1 MNKQMIISIGR
12 EYGANGH
19 YIADKLAEKYSL
31 PVYDSHM
38 IEYIAKEKE
47 LDLNDLK
54 KYEEKV
60 IDRTYH
66 IMKNRLFS
74 RTVDGH
80 SSSPEDAIANM
91 QFDFLREKAASG
103 ESFVVV
109 GRCANSVLRDNPN
122 LISIFVT
129 GDMEAKAKRI
139 SSLFGVTRK
148 EAEAMIVKNNKK
160 RKQYHNHY
168 SKEKWGDSRYY
179 ELTINTSK
187 IGIEKAF
194 EIVDAY
200 IQSRMI

>member
-1 MNKQMIISIGR
+1 MDKQMIISIGR

-19 YIADKLAEKYSL
+19 FIADKLAEKYNL

-38 IEYIAKEKE
+38 IEYIAKEKN
-47 LDLNDLK
+47 LNLNDLK
-54 KYEEKV
+54 KYDEK
-60 IDRTYH
+60 
-66 IMKNRLFS
+66 MKNRLFS

-91 QFDFLREKAASG
+91 QFDFLREKAAAG

-129 GDMEAKAKRI
+129 GDMEIKAKRI
-139 SSLFGVTRK
+139 SSLFGVTIK

-187 IGIEKAF
+187 IGIQKAF
-194 EIVDAY
+194 EIVDTY
-200 IQSRMI
+200 VQSRMI

>member
-38 IEYIAKEKE
+38 IEYIAKEKN
-47 LDLNDLK
+47 LDLNSLK
-54 KYEEKV
+54 KYDEK
-60 IDRTYH
+60 
-66 IMKNRLFS
+66 MKNRLFS

-80 SSSPEDAIANM
+80 SSSPEDAIAQM
-91 QFDFLREKAASG
+91 QFDFLKEKAAAG
-103 ESFVVV
+103 ESFIVV
-109 GRCANSVLRDNPN
+109 GRCANSVLKDNHN

-129 GDMEAKAKRI
+129 GDMEVKAKRI
-139 SSLFGVTRK
+139 SSLFNVTIK
-148 EAEAMIVKNNKK
+148 EAEAMITKNNKK

-179 ELTINTSK
+179 ELIVNTSR
-187 IGIEKAF
+187 IGIEKAY

-200 IQSRMI
+200 VQSRIS

>member
-1 MNKQMIISIGR
+1 MDKQMIISIGR

-19 YIADKLAEKYSL
+19 FIADKLAEKYNL

-38 IEYIAKEKE
+38 IEYIAKEKN
-47 LDLNDLK
+47 LNLNDLK
-54 KYEEKV
+54 KYDEK
-60 IDRTYH
+60 
-66 IMKNRLFS
+66 MKNRLFS

-80 SSSPEDAIANM
+80 SSSPEDTIANM
-91 QFDFLREKAASG
+91 QFDFLREKAAAG

-129 GDMEAKAKRI
+129 GDMEVKAKRI
-139 SSLFGVTRK
+139 SSLFNVTVK
-148 EAEAMIVKNNKK
+148 EAEAMIVKNNRK

-187 IGIEKAF
+187 IGIQKAF
-194 EIVDAY
+194 EIVDVY
-200 IQSRMI
+200 VQSRMI

>member
-54 KYEEKV
+54 KYDEK
-60 IDRTYH
+60 
-66 IMKNRLFS
+66 MKNRLFS

-200 IQSRMI
+200 IQNRMI

>member
-31 PVYDSHM
+31 PVYDSHL
-38 IEYIAKEKE
+38 IEYIAKEKN
-47 LDLNDLK
+47 LDLNNLK
-54 KYEEKV
+54 KYDEK
-60 IDRTYH
+60 
-66 IMKNRLFS
+66 MKNRLFS
-74 RTVDGH
+74 RTIDGR
-80 SSSPEDAIANM
+80 SSSPEDAIAEM
-91 QFDFLREKAASG
+91 QFDFLREKAAAG

-109 GRCANSVLRDNPN
+109 GRCANSVLKDNPN

-129 GDMEAKAKRI
+129 GDMEEKAKRI
-139 SSLFGVTRK
+139 SALFNVTIK
-148 EAEAMIVKNNKK
+148 EAEAMIIKNNKK

-187 IGIEKAF
+187 IGVEKAF

-200 IQSRMI
+200 VQSRMI

>member
-38 IEYIAKEKE
+38 IEYIAKEKN
-47 LDLNDLK
+47 LDLNSLK
-54 KYEEKV
+54 KYDEK
-60 IDRTYH
+60 
-66 IMKNRLFS
+66 MKNRLFS

-80 SSSPEDAIANM
+80 SSSPEDAIAQM
-91 QFDFLREKAASG
+91 QFDFLKEKAAAG
-103 ESFVVV
+103 ESFIVV
-109 GRCANSVLRDNPN
+109 GRCANSVLKDNPN

-129 GDMEAKAKRI
+129 GDMEVKAKRI
-139 SSLFGVTRK
+139 SSLFNVTIK
-148 EAEAMIVKNNKK
+148 EAEAMITKNNKK

-179 ELTINTSK
+179 ELIVNTSR
-187 IGIEKAF
+187 IGIEKAY

-200 IQSRMI
+200 VQSRIS

>member
-19 YIADKLAEKYSL
+19 YIADKLADKYSL

-38 IEYIAKEKE
+38 IEYIAKEKN
-47 LDLNDLK
+47 LDLSNLK
-54 KYEEKV
+54 KYDEK
-60 IDRTYH
+60 
-66 IMKNRLFS
+66 MKNRLFS

-80 SSSPEDAIANM
+80 SSSPEDAIAEM
-91 QFDFLREKAASG
+91 QFDFLREKAAAG

-109 GRCANSVLRDNPN
+109 GRCANSVLKDNPN

-129 GDMEAKAKRI
+129 GDMEVKAKRI
-139 SSLFGVTRK
+139 SALFNVTIK
-148 EAEAMIVKNNKK
+148 EAEAMIIKNNKK

-187 IGIEKAF
+187 IGVVKAF

-200 IQSRMI
+200 VQSRMI

>member
-38 IEYIAKEKE
+38 IEYIAKEKN
-47 LDLNDLK
+47 LDLSNLK
-54 KYEEKV
+54 KYDEK
-60 IDRTYH
+60 
-66 IMKNRLFS
+66 MKNKLFS

-80 SSSPEDAIANM
+80 SSSPEDAIAEM
-91 QFDFLREKAASG
+91 QFDFLREKAAAG

-109 GRCANSVLRDNPN
+109 GRCANSVLKDNPN

-129 GDMEAKAKRI
+129 GDMEVKAKRI
-139 SSLFGVTRK
+139 SALFNVTIK
-148 EAEAMIVKNNKK
+148 EAEAMIIKNNRK

-187 IGIEKAF
+187 IGVEKAF

-200 IQSRMI
+200 VQSRMI